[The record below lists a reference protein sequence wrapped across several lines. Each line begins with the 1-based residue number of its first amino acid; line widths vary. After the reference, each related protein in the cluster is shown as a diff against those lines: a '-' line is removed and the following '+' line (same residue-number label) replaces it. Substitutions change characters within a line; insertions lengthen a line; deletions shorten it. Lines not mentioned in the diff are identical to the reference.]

1 MKRLL
6 ITIFAFLP
14 LSLFAQG
21 LYDHTPDARVAA
33 MGGASVATRADAFAT
48 FGNAAAALMEYKV
61 VQAAG
66 SYTKFT
72 EDTYNQYSMWAAGG
86 YVRFAQHHAIAI
98 GMQFN
103 AEQHNDYNDKRP
115 GAQRFDL
122 AYGYKL
128 SERVS
133 LAATARYRR
142 TYNHLFDDDNYNGGG
157 VDLAVY
163 SHLPMSFLEG
173 ATLNIGGKLSFD
185 APIAPQYNCAGV
197 TPAAGVSLSM
207 PFSDSHLL
215 DITTELKYG
224 ISSRED
230 IFAAKIGAEYSLMR
244 LFYLRAGGNVSQIFY
259 ADNSSTIAY
268 GTVGLGVRFFHL
280 QFDVAYLVGKKHT
293 PFHNAVQIN
302 FGLDF

>member
-6 ITIFAFLP
+6 LTIFALLP

-21 LYDHTPDARVAA
+21 LYDHTPNARISA
-33 MGGASVATRADAFAT
+33 MGGAAVATRADAFAT
-48 FGNAAAALMEYKV
+48 FGNAAAALMEYKM

-66 SYTKFT
+66 SYTNFS
-72 EDTYNQYSMWAAGG
+72 EDIYDQYTMWAAGS
-86 YVRFAQHHAIAI
+86 YVRFAQRHAIAI
-98 GMQFN
+98 GLQFN
-103 AEQHNDYNDKRP
+103 ADQRNDYNDKRP

-142 TYNHLFDDDNYNGGG
+142 TYNYFFDDDNYNGGG
-157 VDLAVY
+157 LDLAVY
-163 SHLPMSFLEG
+163 SRLPLHFLEG
-173 ATLNIGGKLSFD
+173 AQLNIGGKLSFD
-185 APIAPQYNCAGV
+185 APIAPQYNCTGV

-230 IFAAKIGAEYSLMR
+230 LFAAKIGAEYSLMR
-244 LFYLRAGGNVSQIFY
+244 LLYLRAGGNVIKVT
-259 ADNSSTIAY
+259 DMSTFGY
-268 GTVGLGVRFFHL
+268 GTFGLGVRFFHL

>member
-6 ITIFAFLP
+6 LTIFALLP

-21 LYDHTPDARVAA
+21 LYDHTPNARISA
-33 MGGASVATRADAFAT
+33 MGGAAVATRADAFAT

-66 SYTKFT
+66 SYTNFS
-72 EDTYNQYSMWAAGG
+72 EDIYDQYTMWAAGG
-86 YVRFAQHHAIAI
+86 YVRFAQRHAIAI

-103 AEQHNDYNDKRP
+103 AEQPNDYNDKRP

-142 TYNHLFDDDNYNGGG
+142 TYNYFFDDDNYNGGG

-163 SHLPMSFLEG
+163 SRLPMNFLEG
-173 ATLNIGGKLSFD
+173 TMLNIGGKLSFD
-185 APIAPQYNCAGV
+185 APIAPQYNYTGL
-197 TPAAGVSLSM
+197 TPAVGVSLSM
-207 PFSDSHLL
+207 PFSDAHLL
-215 DITTELKYG
+215 DITTEIKYG

-230 IFAAKIGAEYSLMR
+230 LFAAKIGAEYSLMR
-244 LFYLRAGGNVSQIFY
+244 LFYLRAGGNITKVTDMPGFG
-259 ADNSSTIAY
+259 Y
-268 GTVGLGVRFFHL
+268 GTFGLGIRFFHL

-293 PFHNAVQIN
+293 PLHNAVQIN

>member
-6 ITIFAFLP
+6 LTIFALLP

-21 LYDHTPDARVAA
+21 LYDHTPNARISA
-33 MGGASVATRADAFAT
+33 MGGAAVATRADAFAT

-66 SYTKFT
+66 SYTNFS
-72 EDTYNQYSMWAAGG
+72 EDIYDQYTMWAAGG
-86 YVRFAQHHAIAI
+86 YVRFAQRHAIAI

-103 AEQHNDYNDKRP
+103 SEQRNDYNEKRP
-115 GAQRFDL
+115 GAQRFEL

-133 LAATARYRR
+133 LAATARYRH
-142 TYNHLFDDDNYNGGG
+142 TYNYFFDDDNYNGGG
-157 VDLAVY
+157 LDLAVY
-163 SHLPMSFLEG
+163 SRLPMHFLEG
-173 ATLNIGGKLSFD
+173 AQLNIGGKLSFD
-185 APIAPQYNCAGV
+185 APIAPQYNCTGV
-197 TPAAGVSLSM
+197 TPAAGVSLTL

-230 IFAAKIGAEYSLMR
+230 LFVAKIGAEYSLMR
-244 LFYLRAGGNVSQIFY
+244 LFYLRAGGNIIKVTDMANFG
-259 ADNSSTIAY
+259 Y
-268 GTVGLGVRFFHL
+268 GTFGLGVRFFHL

-293 PFHNAVQIN
+293 PMNNAVQIN

>member
-6 ITIFAFLP
+6 LTIFALLP

-21 LYDHTPDARVAA
+21 LYDHTPNARISA
-33 MGGASVATRADAFAT
+33 MGGAAVATRADAFAT
-48 FGNAAAALMEYKV
+48 FGNAAAALMEYKM

-66 SYTKFT
+66 SYTNFS
-72 EDTYNQYSMWAAGG
+72 EDIYDQYTMWAAGS
-86 YVRFAQHHAIAI
+86 YVRFAQRHAIAI
-98 GMQFN
+98 GLQFN
-103 AEQHNDYNDKRP
+103 AEQRNDYNDKRP

-142 TYNHLFDDDNYNGGG
+142 TYNYFFDDDNYNGGG
-157 VDLAVY
+157 LDLAVY
-163 SHLPMSFLEG
+163 SRLPLHFLEG
-173 ATLNIGGKLSFD
+173 AQLNIGGKLSFD
-185 APIAPQYNCAGV
+185 APIAPQYNCTGV

-230 IFAAKIGAEYSLMR
+230 LFAAKIGAEYSLMR
-244 LFYLRAGGNVSQIFY
+244 LLYLRAGGNVIKVTDMPTFG
-259 ADNSSTIAY
+259 Y
-268 GTVGLGVRFFHL
+268 GTFGLGVRFFHL